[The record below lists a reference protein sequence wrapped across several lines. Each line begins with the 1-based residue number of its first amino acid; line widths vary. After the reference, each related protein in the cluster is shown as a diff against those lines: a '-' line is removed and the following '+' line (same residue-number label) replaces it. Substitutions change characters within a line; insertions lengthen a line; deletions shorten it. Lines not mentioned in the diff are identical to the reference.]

1 MIDSGNREPKAEPK
15 ARIFIS
21 YSRKDKG
28 FADQLEAAPKSRG
41 FEPLIDCTEIYGF
54 EDWWLRIQGLIVKA
68 DTIIFVLSPDAILSD
83 TCHKEVAFAAYSTNA
98 LHPICRPV
106 DVANVPSELSRLNFI
121 SFEDKSRFEE
131 TAEKLVQALTTD
143 VEWIRRDTELAELA
157 RRWSKAGR
165 ATGLL
170 LRSPALDEAEQWFV
184 RQPQNAPSPTEATR
198 TFVVKSRKAEYWPTH
213 VYGA

>member
-1 MIDSGNREPKAEPK
+1 VIASRPWQTLIVRGEWAPMIDSGNREPKAEPK

-41 FEPLIDCTEIYGF
+41 FEPLIDCTEIYAF

-98 LHPICRPV
+98 LHP
-106 DVANVPSELSRLNFI
+106 S
-121 SFEDKSRFEE
+121 
-131 TAEKLVQALTTD
+131 
-143 VEWIRRDTELAELA
+143 
-157 RRWSKAGR
+157 
-165 ATGLL
+165 
-170 LRSPALDEAEQWFV
+170 
-184 RQPQNAPSPTEATR
+184 
-198 TFVVKSRKAEYWPTH
+198 FVVRSMSRTYRVSFH
-213 VYGA
+213 G